1 LAEAYEEETKEDLED
16 KLALVKAEH
25 RELVPIFSVQV
36 L

>member
-1 LAEAYEEETKEDLED
+1 MTEAPQQETRDPEELA
-16 KLALVKAEH
+16 ALVQIGH